1 MAIEDIIPMDA
12 LFGGEGTNNRSKKK
26 KKVDRIALSSPM
38 MRIPR
43 MDVLVA
49 RDLIDIGVKELY
61 ELQGRS
67 AESLFEEIK
76 KLRKDTPT
84 YRLAYLRMAIYFAE
98 NDEADPKLLHP
109 SEWNEWG
116 ELVFSWGKVG
126 HGTLGLPDHKKPIT
140 KKKSSV
146 KHDHG
151 GLVIFKAHIEQG
163 CTNKGEYPAKPSSK
177 FNYPAKMPD
186 FICFLFVG

>member
-76 KLRKDTPT
+76 KLREDTPT

-98 NDEADPKLLHP
+98 NEEADPKLLHP
-109 SEWNEWG
+109 SEWNE
-116 ELVFSWGKVG
+116 
-126 HGTLGLPDHKKPIT
+126 
-140 KKKSSV
+140 
-146 KHDHG
+146 
-151 GLVIFKAHIEQG
+151 
-163 CTNKGEYPAKPSSK
+163 
-177 FNYPAKMPD
+177 
-186 FICFLFVG
+186 

>member
-1 MAIEDIIPMDA
+1 MDA

-76 KLRKDTPT
+76 KLREDTPT

-98 NDEADPKLLHP
+98 NEEADPKMLHP
-109 SEWNEWG
+109 SEWNE
-116 ELVFSWGKVG
+116 
-126 HGTLGLPDHKKPIT
+126 
-140 KKKSSV
+140 
-146 KHDHG
+146 
-151 GLVIFKAHIEQG
+151 
-163 CTNKGEYPAKPSSK
+163 
-177 FNYPAKMPD
+177 
-186 FICFLFVG
+186 